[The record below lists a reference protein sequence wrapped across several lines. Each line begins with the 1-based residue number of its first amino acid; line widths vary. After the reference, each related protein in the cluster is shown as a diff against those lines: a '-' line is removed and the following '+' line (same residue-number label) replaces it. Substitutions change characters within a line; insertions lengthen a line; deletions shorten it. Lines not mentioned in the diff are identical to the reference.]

1 MGHWTVDAARR
12 LPADQFH
19 LVEKGGGME
28 AQTAP
33 ASVLT
38 TSGESDHTDDARGMA
53 RLVQAVQELSLARSL
68 PEVQRIVRTAA
79 RELTGCDG
87 ASFVLRDDDK
97 CYYADEDAIAPL
109 WKGSRFPLEA
119 CVSGWAMLNRE
130 SAVIPDI
137 YSDARVPHEAYR
149 PTFVKSLVMV
159 PIRKLDPI
167 GAIGNYWA
175 RARQPSEQEV
185 SLLQALADATS
196 IAMENVQVYSELEQ
210 RVHDRTVA
218 LELAN
223 EEIRQQT
230 DNLTAGLDSAS
241 DYVSSILPGELQGPV
256 RVSSRYLPSQQL
268 GGDSFDYRWIDD
280 DHLIVYL
287 IDVSGHGIGPALLS
301 VSVHNLLRSGSL
313 PLRTLLAPDQVLA
326 ELNELFQMDKHDGN
340 YLTMWFGVYE
350 VSSRTLRYA
359 SAGAPP
365 AIAVGPDAVSTELST
380 GGKPLGMFDDAVYT
394 SRSYTVPADCRILL
408 CSDGAYEDARVEGR
422 PLSLTDFKDLFT
434 RRHEASLDDLVET
447 LRELTPSGAFTDDC
461 SLVRLE
467 IPAATGRR

>member
-1 MGHWTVDAARR
+1 MESQTLSAGFAA
-12 LPADQFH
+12 
-19 LVEKGGGME
+19 E
-28 AQTAP
+28 
-33 ASVLT
+33 
-38 TSGESDHTDDARGMA
+38 SGEFNDADYARGMA

-87 ASFVLRDDDK
+87 ATFVLRDDGK

-109 WKGSRFPLEA
+109 WKGMRFPLES
-119 CVSGWAMLNRE
+119 CISGWAMLNRD

-137 YSDARVPHEAYR
+137 YLDSRIPHEAYR

-175 RARQPSEQEV
+175 TTRVPSEQQV

-196 IAMENVQVYSELEQ
+196 IAMENVAVYSELEQ
-210 RVHDRTVA
+210 RVQDRTAA
-218 LELAN
+218 LEQAN
-223 EEIRQQT
+223 EEIRQKT
-230 DNLTAGLDSAS
+230 DRLTAGLDSAAA
-241 DYVSSILPGELQGPV
+241 YVSSILPGELDGPV
-256 RVSSRYLPSQQL
+256 RVSSRFLPSQQL

-280 DHLIVYL
+280 DHLIAYL
-287 IDVSGHGIGPALLS
+287 IDVSGHGIGAALMS

-313 PLRTLLAPDQVLA
+313 PFETLLAPEEVLT
-326 ELNELFQMDKHDGN
+326 ELNELFQMDNHDGN

-350 VSSRTLRYA
+350 VSTRSLRFA

-365 AIAVGPDAVSTELST
+365 AIAVGPDATSTELST
-380 GGKPLGMFDDAVYT
+380 SGKPLGMFDDARYT
-394 SRSYTVPADCRILL
+394 SGSYTVAPGSRILIY
-408 CSDGAYEDARVEGR
+408 SDGAYEDACVDGR
-422 PLSLTDFKDLFT
+422 PWSSTDFTQLFT
-434 RRHEASLDDLVET
+434 RLHDSSLDDLVET
-447 LRELTPSGAFTDDC
+447 LRGLTPSGTFTDDC

-467 IPAATGRR
+467 SG